1 MAKPLKKILC
11 IDDDQDILSII
22 EFSLAEVGGY
32 EIKACNSGAEAL
44 KVAEEFMPQLFV
56 IDVMM
61 PGMSGPE
68 TLGELHKKEVFMSTP
83 AIFLTANANFA
94 AYSEAK
100 PPKLLGVLTKPFDP
114 MQISERIQKL
124 WDTYM

>member
-1 MAKPLKKILC
+1 MAQPLKKILC
-11 IDDDQDILSII
+11 VDDDQDILSII
-22 EFSLAEVGGY
+22 EFSLSEVGGF
-32 EIKACNSGAEAL
+32 EVKACNSGAEAL
-44 KVAEEFMPQLFV
+44 IVAEEFMPQLFL

-68 TLGELHKKEVFMSTP
+68 TLGELHKKEVFASTP

-114 MQISERIQKL
+114 MQLSERIQKL